1 MKKFSKAIP
10 VLAVTL
16 AITFSNCGSD
26 TSNEARGEDETA
38 GDSAVLQNFNNDY
51 PNNRIHMNDSNKAT
65 DSVMQNDTVP
75 MKPAH

>member
-10 VLAVTL
+10 VLAVIL

-26 TSNEARGEDETA
+26 TSNEARGEDAASE
-38 GDSAVLQNFNNDY
+38 DSTILHNYNNDY
-51 PNNRIHMNDSNKAT
+51 PNSRIHMNDSNKAG